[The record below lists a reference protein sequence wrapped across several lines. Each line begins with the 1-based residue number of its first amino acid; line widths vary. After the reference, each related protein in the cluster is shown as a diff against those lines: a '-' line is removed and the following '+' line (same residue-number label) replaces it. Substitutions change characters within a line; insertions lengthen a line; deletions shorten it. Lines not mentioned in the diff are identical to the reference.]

1 VSGTFYLTT
10 PIYYVNDAP
19 HLGHAYTTIL
29 ADAMTRY
36 HRLVGDDAYFLTGT
50 DEHGDKIAQSAAK
63 AGISPQALADR
74 TSAEFRRAWDALG
87 LRYSDY
93 IRTTEPRHE
102 RIVQAILQKLWDAG
116 EIYLGKYG
124 GHYCFGCERFYTEK
138 EIVDGKCPDH
148 LTVLTWIEEENY
160 FFKMSKY
167 QGWLIDTIQG
177 RPDLIRPE
185 RYRNE
190 VLGFLRDPLQ
200 DLSISRPRT
209 RLEWGIPLPFDD
221 KYVTYVWFDALINYV
236 SALGGPG
243 DPRFEKFWPVAQH
256 LIAKDILKPHAIYWP
271 CMLAALATA
280 DGKPREAYL
289 YRHLNVHGYWTI
301 EGQKMS
307 KSLGNVFP
315 AVAPAEKYGIDAYR
329 YFVLREMA
337 FGLDADFS
345 ETALVGRLNADLAND
360 LGNLVA
366 RATTLIV
373 NLADGKVPARDPEV
387 KYQPFGLV
395 PDLKPDFERT
405 LNEVRRAMEEFAF
418 HRALAAIWE
427 FVGAVNRFV
436 DTTQPW
442 VIAKQIGGRQRLDTV
457 LYSLAEALRLLGIL
471 LTPFIPQAAAR
482 VLEGLAQTGEPR
494 LADAQWGR
502 LEAGTPVQKVS
513 GLFPRVEHRKADAKE
528 AAGAREAHPASAATI
543 GIADFGKVELRVA
556 EVLAAEAVP
565 KSKKLLKLTVSLGSE
580 QRTIVA
586 GIAQHYA
593 PADLVGKKVVVVA
606 NLEPATLMGVQ
617 SQGMVLAG
625 STDNDGALAVLTL
638 DRDLPPGAKVR

>member
-1 VSGTFYLTT
+1 VSGIFYLTT

-29 ADAMTRY
+29 ADTMTRY
-36 HRLVGDDAYFLTGT
+36 RRLAGDDAYFLTGT
-50 DEHGDKIAQSAAK
+50 DEHGDKVAQSAAR
-63 AGISPQALADR
+63 AGMSPQAQADR
-74 TSAEFRRAWDALG
+74 NSAEFRRAWDALG

-93 IRTTEPRHE
+93 IRTTEPRHTKV
-102 RIVQAILQKLWDAG
+102 VQAILGQLWEAG

-124 GHYCFGCERFYTEK
+124 GHYCYGCERFYTEK

-148 LTVLTWIEEENY
+148 LTPLTWIEEENY
-160 FFKMSKY
+160 FFRMSTY
-167 QGWLIDTIQG
+167 QRWLIDTIQG
-177 RPDLIRPE
+177 RPDLVRPE

-190 VLGFLRDPLQ
+190 VLGFLRDPLL

-221 KYVTYVWFDALINYV
+221 KYVTYVWFDALINYL

-243 DPRFEKFWPVAQH
+243 DPRFEKYWPACQH
-256 LIAKDILKPHAIYWP
+256 MIAKDILKPHAIYWP

-280 DGKPREAYL
+280 HGKPREAYL
-289 YRHLNVHGYWTI
+289 YQHLNVHGYWTI

-315 AVAPAEKYGIDAYR
+315 AVAPAEKYGVDAYR
-329 YFVLREMA
+329 YFVLREMV

-345 ETALVGRLNADLAND
+345 EAAMVGRLNADLAND
-360 LGNLVA
+360 LGNLVS
-366 RATTLIV
+366 RATTLIANHAAEAGTPGPV
-373 NLADGKVPARDPEV
+373 TADEETVVRAAAEARRVLDE
-387 KYQPFGLV
+387 
-395 PDLKPDFERT
+395 
-405 LNEVRRAMEEFAF
+405 AMGEFAF
-418 HRALAAIWE
+418 QRGLAAIWDLI
-427 FVGAVNRFV
+427 GALNRYV
-436 DTTQPW
+436 DATQPW
-442 VIAKQIGGRQRLDTV
+442 ALAKKPAERPRLDRV
-457 LYSLAEALRLLGIL
+457 LVTLADAVGYLGIVL
-471 LTPFIPQAAAR
+471 DPFVPEAAAKIR
-482 VLEGLAQTGEPR
+482 TAVGRTAPPR
-494 LADAQWGR
+494 LADATLGR
-502 LEAGTPVQKVS
+502 LERLRPVQKLS
-513 GLFPRVEHRKADAKE
+513 GLFPRIGDSKSDKETRKTVAAMETLVGVDEHQ
-528 AAGAREAHPASAATI
+528 PITI
-543 GIADFGKVELRVA
+543 AEFSKVQLRVA
-556 EVLAAEAVP
+556 AVVAAEAVP

-625 STDNDGALAVLTL
+625 STDGDGALAVITL